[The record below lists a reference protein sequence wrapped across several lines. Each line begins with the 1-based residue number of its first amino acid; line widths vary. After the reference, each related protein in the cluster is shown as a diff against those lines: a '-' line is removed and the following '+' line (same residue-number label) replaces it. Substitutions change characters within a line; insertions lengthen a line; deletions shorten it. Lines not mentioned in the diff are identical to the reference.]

1 MTSSEKAV
9 ETRRRNKE
17 ARDQK
22 DREKRQIKE
31 SMKKALQEVLQ
42 EVLESDQAT
51 VDQKLEASKI
61 LSELIA

>member
-1 MTSSEKAV
+1 MTPSEKAV
-9 ETRRRNKE
+9 ETRRKHKE
-17 ARDQK
+17 AQEK
-22 DREKRQIKE
+22 KRQEERRIKE
-31 SMKKALQEVLQ
+31 SMTKALQ

>member
-9 ETRRRNKE
+9 ETRRKNKE

-31 SMKKALQEVLQ
+31 SMKKALQEVL
-42 EVLESDQAT
+42 ESDQAT

>member
-22 DREKRQIKE
+22 DREKRRIKE
-31 SMKKALQEVLQ
+31 SMKKALQ

>member
-1 MTSSEKAV
+1 MTPSEKAV
-9 ETRRRNKE
+9 ETRRKHKE

-31 SMKKALQEVLQ
+31 SMKKALQ

>member
-9 ETRRRNKE
+9 ETRRKNKE

-22 DREKRQIKE
+22 EREKRQIKE
-31 SMKKALQEVLQ
+31 SMKKALQ

>member
-9 ETRRRNKE
+9 ETRRKNKE

-31 SMKKALQEVLQ
+31 SMKKALQEVL
-42 EVLESDQAT
+42 ESDQAT

-61 LSELIA
+61 MSELIA

>member
-9 ETRRRNKE
+9 ETRRKNKE

-22 DREKRQIKE
+22 YREERELRE
-31 SMKKALQEVLQ
+31 SMKKALQEVLD
-42 EVLESDQAT
+42 SDQAT

-61 LSELIA
+61 LHELIA

>member
-31 SMKKALQEVLQ
+31 SMKKALQEVL
-42 EVLESDQAT
+42 ESDQAT